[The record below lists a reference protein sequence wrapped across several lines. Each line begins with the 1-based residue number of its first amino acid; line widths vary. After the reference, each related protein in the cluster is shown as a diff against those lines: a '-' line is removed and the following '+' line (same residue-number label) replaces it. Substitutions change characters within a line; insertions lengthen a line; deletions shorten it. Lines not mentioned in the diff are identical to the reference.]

1 MKKTNTI
8 IAFLLVLVAVVGCK
22 KDTDPAAEAPEVK
35 VIKVTPRQH
44 GATFEWDVVDMPGK
58 FQTCVELSRHDD
70 MSDLFSLP
78 AYETETSFVAN
89 IDTLT
94 ANTTYYYRYVVWN
107 KFKRFEFEKGGTP
120 FTTLETPTPGQDTTY
135 YTISVSWQPE
145 EGGTA
150 TGGGRIAEGDT
161 CTLTATANEGYR
173 FVNWTEGEGNSVADT
188 AAIFSFVVT
197 ADRALVANFTS
208 QEYTINAI
216 ADPIE
221 GGVVEGW
228 GGYNSGDEC
237 TLTAIANEGYEFVNW
252 TKDDEVVSDE
262 PDYPFTVTESATY
275 VAHFRLKRYKIRVS
289 ATDGGA
295 AYVGV
300 MVGTLET
307 TYTHGDTCVVHALPE
322 PDYHFVNWTELGIE
336 ASREENYRFCVTSE
350 RILVANFEVQAPNTY
365 TITVSA
371 DPSNG
376 GQVTGGGSF
385 QQGRTCT
392 VTATPYTGYDFVNW
406 TENDTVASTNQ
417 DYTFTLQ
424 GDRNLVAHFQVKS
437 YTIRVITNG
446 SNGSAYVG
454 EIVGTIQAT
463 YTHGQTCWIHA
474 RANSGYAF
482 ENWTESDTIV
492 SPNANY
498 RFEVKG
504 DRTFVANFTE
514 LQPDE
519 FSITVSA
526 NPSDGGE
533 VEGAGVYEDGE
544 ECMLTAIPADCYKF
558 TSWSDGSTDNPH
570 TVEVTGDAEYTA
582 NFERSTDTITVNA
595 GTGGTAHVGSSTGPT
610 SQPVDCGA
618 SCTIYAVADEHYEFD
633 NWTEGS
639 TVVSPDPTHTVDN
652 VTENH
657 TFKANFKKQTYHISV
672 SANPTNGG
680 TVSGGGD
687 YEYNQSCTVTA
698 TPAQH
703 YHFVNWTDE
712 NGAVASTQASYP
724 FNVTGDRHLIANF
737 ELDTY
742 QITVTAN
749 PSAGGS
755 VTGGGTYNHGQSC
768 TVTATPNTNSHYHFV
783 NWTDENGAVAS
794 TQASYTFNVTANR
807 NLKAN
812 FEIDTYQ
819 ITVTANPA
827 NGGTVQINNGTAG
840 STASG
845 TFAYGTT
852 IQLKATANSGYNFS
866 QWNDGLAQTHN
877 VMVTGVATYT
887 ATFTSQP
894 QAPTGALPGK
904 FTRNANGDKVYF
916 SKGNLQYNAIQGSH
930 QCADGTTKP
939 GTWRFAENQYD
950 CIGSDNNN
958 ISQTYNGW
966 IDLFGWGTSGYH
978 DSNDPYNVNYQP
990 WSTST
995 DSINGT
1001 YNWYGYGPSTNMPSP
1016 NLTGS
1021 SANYDWGY
1029 NAISNGGG
1037 QSGQWRTLTGW
1048 TDNNNTGEWNYIFN
1062 IRSASTVNGVANARY
1077 AKAKVANVQGVILFP
1092 DEYTHPGGVAQ
1103 PVGINETGDAGWNG
1117 NDYSASDFASMQ
1129 DAGAVFLPAAGY
1141 RNGTSVYGVGS
1152 RGLYWSASYYG
1163 SNSAHGVYFGD
1174 TYLYAGDG
1182 YSYRCYGRSVRLVCP
1197 AE

>member
-22 KDTDPAAEAPEVK
+22 KDTDPAAEEPEVK

-58 FQTCVELSRHDD
+58 FQTCVELSRHEN

-208 QEYTINAI
+208 QEYTIIAI
-216 ADPIE
+216 ADPTE

-275 VAHFRLKRYKIRVS
+275 VAHFQLKRYKIRVS

-307 TYTHGDTCVVHALPE
+307 TYTHGDTCVVHAIPE

-336 ASREENYRFCVTSE
+336 ASREENYRFGVTRE

-365 TITVSA
+365 TIAVSA
-371 DPSNG
+371 EPSNG
-376 GQVTGGGSF
+376 GHVAGGGSF
-385 QQGRTCT
+385 QQGQTCT
-392 VTATPYTGYDFVNW
+392 VTATPNTGYDFVNW
-406 TENDTVASTNQ
+406 TANDTVVCTEAA
-417 DYTFTLQ
+417 YPFTVQ
-424 GDRNLVAHFQVKS
+424 GDRNLMAHFQVKS

-446 SNGSAYVG
+446 SNGSAYIG

-463 YTHGQTCWIHA
+463 YTHGQTCWVHA
-474 RANSGYAF
+474 SANDGYIFA
-482 ENWTESDTIV
+482 NWTESDTIV

-519 FSITVSA
+519 FSITVLA

-558 TSWSDGSTDNPH
+558 TSWSDGSTNNPH
-570 TVEVTGDAEYTA
+570 TVTVTGDAEYTA

-610 SQPVDCGA
+610 SQPVACGS

-639 TVVSPDPTHTVDN
+639 TVVSYNPTHTIDN
-652 VTENH
+652 VTESH

-687 YEYNQSCTVTA
+687 YEYNESCTVTA

-703 YHFVNWTDE
+703 YHFVNWT
-712 NGAVASTQASYP
+712 
-724 FNVTGDRHLIANF
+724 
-737 ELDTY
+737 
-742 QITVTAN
+742 
-749 PSAGGS
+749 
-755 VTGGGTYNHGQSC
+755 
-768 TVTATPNTNSHYHFV
+768 
-783 NWTDENGAVAS
+783 ENGAVAS
-794 TQASYTFNVTANR
+794 TQASYTFNVAGNR
-807 NLKAN
+807 NLVAN
-812 FEIDTYQ
+812 FELDSYL
-819 ITVTANPA
+819 ITVNASPA

-916 SKGNLQYNAIQGSH
+916 SKGNLQYNK
-930 QCADGTTKP
+930 TTQV
-939 GTWRFAENQYD
+939 WSFMEHQYD
-950 CIGSDNNN
+950 IVETQGQNVGENYANQN
-958 ISQTYNGW
+958 IIS
-966 IDLFGWGTSGYH
+966 LFGWGTSGYH

-990 WSTST
+990 WSTSAAT
-995 DSINGT
+995 VNET
-1001 YNWYGYGPSTNMPSP
+1001 YNNFGYGPSTNMPSP

-1021 SANYDWGY
+1021 SANYDWGVY
-1029 NAISNGGG
+1029 NPISNGGS

-1048 TDNNNTGEWNYIFN
+1048 TDNNNTGEWYYIFF

-1141 RNGTSVYGVGS
+1141 RYGTSVYYVGS
-1152 RGLYWSASYYG
+1152 DGGYWSASYSSSG
-1163 SNSAHGVYFGD
+1163 RALHVYFYD
-1174 TYLYAGDG
+1174 ANLYTDYGHYVD
-1182 YSYRCYGRSVRLVCP
+1182 RFNGRSVRLVCP